1 MVRVACFP
9 LEAGDTADLHLL
21 GGGGHF
27 VQVDQPRQVANLIV
41 GEPAGDYMWPGPLTE
56 TVPAAATCTR
66 SNGRCRL
73 TGTRTER
80 CRPNPKYFMQ

>member
-41 GEPAGDYMWPGPLTE
+41 GEPAGELHVAWPADRDCACCGYPHA
-56 TVPAAATCTR
+56 V
-66 SNGRCRL
+66 
-73 TGTRTER
+73 
-80 CRPNPKYFMQ
+80 

>member
-27 VQVDQPRQVANLIV
+27 VQVDQPRQVAILIV
-41 GEPAGDYMWPGPLTE
+41 GEPAGESHVAWP
-56 TVPAAATCTR
+56 ADRDRACSATR
-66 SNGRCRL
+66 HAV
-73 TGTRTER
+73 
-80 CRPNPKYFMQ
+80 